1 MLDEGERPEVPR
13 EAKGPREHREAI
25 DSPNARPAAARAP
38 QHHREEHAVEGR
50 AGEEADAV
58 QYLNEVLG
66 GHGASPVSR
75 TTNENAIVYDLPERS
90 LACIWFSA
98 PRASCWPES
107 SFSPAHQAPTPGV
120 PPAIARWDESRN
132 ATWLRKQRRSSPNCS
147 LPSNSPTSRPGQ
159 TRSAPSPNGPK
170 PTLGTGSPSPM
181 GRPTTPRRR
190 TPAAM
195 SWRRSLDSRRC
206 SPTARRRSGNA
217 PRR

>member
-1 MLDEGERPEVPR
+1 MRDEGQRPEVPR
-13 EAKGPREHREAI
+13 EAQEPREHREAI
-25 DSPNARPAAARAP
+25 VSPNARPAAARAP

-50 AGEEADAV
+50 DGEEADAV

-120 PPAIARWDESRN
+120 PPAIARWDEARN
-132 ATWLRKQRRSSPNCS
+132 ATWLRKQRRPSANCS
-147 LPSNSPTSRPGQ
+147 PPSNPATSPPEPATSRP
-159 TRSAPSPNGPK
+159 SPNWPK
-170 PTLGTGSPSPM
+170 SSPC
-181 GRPTTPRRR
+181 PR
-190 TPAAM
+190 T
-195 SWRRSLDSRRC
+195 SL
-206 SPTARRRSGNA
+206 PL
-217 PRR
+217 